1 VLHFIDWSNVRMHF
15 ENEQE
20 TEQAVH
26 TNGAYT
32 VQNTDDIV
40 SVGRIPGRLDQIILN
55 KWAVPRDRANVKVY
69 NITTQSLE
77 RPMAI
82 GYHHVCVVIPFPWN
96 NDGVQS
102 AAELAVSVD
111 AMGLVLFFYSTV

>member
-1 VLHFIDWSNVRMHF
+1 VLHFIDWSNVRRHF

-55 KWAVPRDRANVKVY
+55 K
-69 NITTQSLE
+69 
-77 RPMAI
+77 
-82 GYHHVCVVIPFPWN
+82 
-96 NDGVQS
+96 
-102 AAELAVSVD
+102 
-111 AMGLVLFFYSTV
+111 